1 MKRIVCVICA
11 LVLISCSQPKDLR
24 PLPAQIPEAN
34 IPIHLVSHGWH
45 VGLVLPAQPFNALL
59 SALAQRFPQ
68 ANAYELGWGD
78 DGFYQSDQQ
87 TRSMALSALFV
98 SKGAVMHVVSI
109 EEAPQV
115 YFDGLEIVTLCL
127 DEQQLKHLLRFVA
140 NSFMQPQMGELIKRE
155 SGRYGDSQ
163 FYQAN
168 GRYSMMHTCNRWT
181 AEALDKTGMDLPYRL
196 MLTSGSVMRA
206 ARKKGQSCE
215 LD

>member
-1 MKRIVCVICA
+1 MTTPAGLSWNDAIAAVHSPGQMFE
-11 LVLISCSQPKDLR
+11 LVDAEVR
-24 PLPAQIPEAN
+24 G
-34 IPIHLVSHGWH
+34 V
-45 VGLVLPAQPFNALL
+45 
-59 SALAQRFPQ
+59 
-68 ANAYELGWGD
+68 
-78 DGFYQSDQQ
+78 
-87 TRSMALSALFV
+87 
-98 SKGAVMHVVSI
+98 
-109 EEAPQV
+109 
-115 YFDGLEIVTLCL
+115 
-127 DEQQLKHLLRFVA
+127 
-140 NSFMQPQMGELIKRE
+140 IKRE